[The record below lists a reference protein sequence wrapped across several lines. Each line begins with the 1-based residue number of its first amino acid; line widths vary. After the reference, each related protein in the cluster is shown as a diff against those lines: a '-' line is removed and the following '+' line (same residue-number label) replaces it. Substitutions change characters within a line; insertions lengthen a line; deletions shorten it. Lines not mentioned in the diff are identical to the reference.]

1 MPTIDSVT
9 LEPDVTRLV
18 PALVETRRR
27 LHQAPELGFEE
38 VETAALVAERLKALG
53 LEAQTGVAK
62 TGVVGLVRGARPGPT
77 LLLRADMDGLPVQE
91 ATGAPYA
98 SRHAG
103 RMHACGH
110 DGHVAMLLGAAEC
123 LATRRDRLAGTVKLV
138 FQPAEEGPG
147 GAQPMIAAGVLTEP
161 RVDAAFGIHLLNDL
175 PVGTVALRSGPV
187 LAATDHIELVV
198 RGRGG
203 HGAAPH
209 QTIDSVLVAAHVVT
223 ALQAIAAR
231 EVDPAVP
238 VVVTIGTIHGGF
250 RYNVIAPRVELEGT
264 VRSFD
269 PKLRRELPG
278 RIERIA
284 RGVASAYGAEVD
296 ATYHFGYPATVNHP
310 GMTEVGRQ
318 AAATVVG
325 DAGLLTIAPLMGGED
340 MSYFLE
346 KVPGCFAFVGSANA
360 SRGLDHPHHSP
371 GFDIDEAALPIGVQ
385 LLVRTTERY
394 LGNGA
399 A

>member
-1 MPTIDSVT
+1 
-9 LEPDVTRLV
+9 
-18 PALVETRRR
+18 
-27 LHQAPELGFEE
+27 
-38 VETAALVAERLKALG
+38 
-53 LEAQTGVAK
+53 
-62 TGVVGLVRGARPGPT
+62 
-77 LLLRADMDGLPVQE
+77 
-91 ATGAPYA
+91 
-98 SRHAG
+98 
-103 RMHACGH
+103 MHACGH

-123 LATRRDRLAGTVKLV
+123 LLARRDRLAGTVKLV

-147 GAQPMIAAGVLTEP
+147 GAQPMIAAGVLAEP
-161 RVDAAFGIHLLNDL
+161 RVDAAFGLHLLNDL
-175 PVGTVALRSGPV
+175 PVGTVALRPGPI

-203 HGAAPH
+203 HGASPH

-250 RYNVIAPRVELEGT
+250 RYNVIAPQVELTGT

-284 RGVASAYGAEVD
+284 RGVASAFGAGVD
-296 ATYHFGYPATVNHP
+296 ATYHFGYPATVNDP
-310 GMTEVGRQ
+310 AMTELGRQ

-325 DAGLLTIAPLMGGED
+325 ESGLVTLAPLMGGED

-346 KVPGCFAFVGSANA
+346 AVPGCFAFVGSANP

-385 LLVRTTERY
+385 LLVRMTERY
-394 LGNGA
+394 LGNGVS
-399 A
+399 

>member
-1 MPTIDSVT
+1 MPTPDSVT
-9 LEPDVTRLV
+9 LDPDVSALV
-18 PALVETRRR
+18 PALVAVRREI
-27 LHQAPELGFEE
+27 HQAPELGFEE
-38 VETAALVAERLKALG
+38 TRTAALVADRLRALG
-53 LEAQTGVAK
+53 LPVQTGVAK
-62 TGVVGLVRGARPGPT
+62 TGVVALVEGAHPGPT

-110 DGHVAMLLGAAEC
+110 DGHVAMLLAAAEC
-123 LATRRDRLAGTVKLV
+123 LAARRDRLHGRVKLV

-147 GAQPMIAAGVLTEP
+147 GAEPMIRAGVLAEP
-161 RVDAAFGIHLLNDL
+161 RVDAAFGIHLLNDF
-175 PVGTVALRSGPV
+175 PVGTVGLRPGPV
-187 LAATDHIELVV
+187 MAATDRIGLRV

-209 QTIDSVLVAAHVVT
+209 QTVDSVVVAAHVVT

-231 EVDPAVP
+231 EVAPTMP

-250 RYNVIAPRVELEGT
+250 RYNVIAPEVELTGT

-269 PKLRRELPG
+269 ARLRQELPG

-284 RGVASAYGAEVD
+284 RGVAAAFGAEVQASYD
-296 ATYHFGYPATVNHP
+296 FGYPATVNDP
-310 GMTEVGRQ
+310 GMTALARG
-318 AAATVVG
+318 AAAAVVG
-325 DAGLLTIAPLMGGED
+325 EARVLAMDPLMGGED

-346 KVPGCFAFVGSANA
+346 AVPGCFAFVGSADPA
-360 SRGLDHPHHSP
+360 RGLDHPHHSP
-371 GFDIDEAALPIGVQ
+371 RFDFDEAALPIGVQ
-385 LLVRTTERY
+385 LLVRTAERY
-394 LGNGA
+394 LAGGPA
-399 A
+399 